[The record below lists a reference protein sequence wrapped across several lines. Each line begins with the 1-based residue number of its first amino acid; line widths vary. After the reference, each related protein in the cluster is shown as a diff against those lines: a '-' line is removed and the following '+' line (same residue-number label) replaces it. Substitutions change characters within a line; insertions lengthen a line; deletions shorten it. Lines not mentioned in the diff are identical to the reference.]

1 MGGYI
6 SYIPLVIIFASQ
18 GVWLSQVNQRLGLA
32 FLQQLPSGRRPDGVL
47 PWAWRKNSSLPLKA
61 WCLKRFSWACFT
73 LKWRVK
79 HKAWKKTRWK
89 QGWITLTF
97 IYNHNYMYIYI
108 YVCVVVPRCCS
119 CFFFWESFMSRRA
132 PFIHLECWIFDQQ
145 NGCLFWLS
153 RMALVTSIRSIDIWL
168 QGAASFDTVSSPYY
182 TPKSAISKT
191 CTEHLPN
198 LNLTSYLLC
207 Y

>member
-97 IYNHNYMYIYI
+97 IYNHNYMYIYMF
-108 YVCVVVPRCCS
+108 VLS
-119 CFFFWESFMSRRA
+119 CPVAARAFSSGNPSWVEGRPSSISSAES
-132 PFIHLECWIFDQQ
+132 LT
-145 NGCLFWLS
+145 N
-153 RMALVTSIRSIDIWL
+153 RMAVYS
-168 QGAASFDTVSSPYY
+168 G
-182 TPKSAISKT
+182 
-191 CTEHLPN
+191 
-198 LNLTSYLLC
+198 YLEWH
-207 Y
+207 

>member
-1 MGGYI
+1 M
-6 SYIPLVIIFASQ
+6 
-18 GVWLSQVNQRLGLA
+18 NQRLGLA
-32 FLQQLPSGRRPDGVL
+32 FLQQLKPSGRRPDGVL

-61 WCLKRFSWACFT
+61 WCLKQFSWAFFHLEMTCKT
-73 LKWRVK
+73 QGMK
-79 HKAWKKTRWK
+79 KKTRWK
-89 QGWITLTF
+89 QG
-97 IYNHNYMYIYI
+97 YIYI
-108 YVCVVVPRCCS
+108 CICIIIYVYVCVVLPRWCS
-119 CFFFWESFMSRRA
+119 CFFSGNPSMHFQMLADLSRRA

-168 QGAASFDTVSSPYY
+168 QSPASFDTVSSLYY

-198 LNLTSYLLC
+198 LNLSSYLLC

>member
-1 MGGYI
+1 MHPKGYGPRWI
-6 SYIPLVIIFASQ
+6 NVWALHFSNSFPLDGVPMEFCLGLGERTALCRWRR
-18 GVWLSQVNQRLGLA
+18 GVWS
-32 FLQQLPSGRRPDGVL
+32 
-47 PWAWRKNSSLPLKA
+47 SSLGH
-61 WCLKRFSWACFT
+61 FFT

-79 HKAWKKTRWK
+79 NKAWKKNKVET
-89 QGWITLTF
+89 GLDNF
-97 IYNHNYMYIYI
+97 NVHIYNYMYIYI